1 MTSILPSLTQAFKQ
15 RDEKTLSKLTD
26 ISFKVL
32 TMFSLMVFV
41 L

>member
-1 MTSILPSLTQAFKQ
+1 MLPSITEAFKKK
-15 RDEKTLSKLTD
+15 DEKTLTKLTD

-32 TMFSLMVFV
+32 FMFSSMVFI